1 MRPAFAPQVQYS
13 ILGACLVAG
22 LSLVA
27 CGGDATAPAQ
37 SPDNAEASQHAAEH
51 ADDAAEKAEEK
62 ADKAED
68 KADKAEDEA
77 HKANDR

>member
-1 MRPAFAPQVQYS
+1 MRYS
-13 ILGACLVAG
+13 ILLSAVLTG
-22 LSLVA
+22 LSLAA

-51 ADDAAEKAEEK
+51 ADDAADKAEEKADKAEEK

-68 KADKAEDEA
+68 EA
-77 HKANDR
+77 KKANSP